1 MIESNDKMKDFDLMM
16 KSILDEGREEV
27 PAHVWEG
34 VSAGLDKAARRKTV
48 VLWWRRA
55 AVSVAAAAAVTVGV
69 IFNMDRD
76 TDSFVPQAE
85 EKGMIAVVEPVQEPA
100 VEDKVEDIPADE
112 AEVVRKMQKVMIAEA
127 EVPETVSDN
136 VPSTAAEAMET
147 VSDMTE
153 SVQEEPSEAK
163 QKATE
168 NVDRKKVTDERV
180 YFPEDWGEDEEEK
193 PARRVSFELSGLAG
207 TNNTQSQNR
216 IGPMKR
222 PTASPAPKETGI
234 EETSTKGSYNI
245 PVSFGA
251 GVKIGLS
258 PRWSIGTGVRYTRLS
273 RQFYGKYTKVGTDGS
288 LANPISS
295 DIHNLQQYIG
305 IPVNA
310 YCDIVSNDMINL
322 YAYAG
327 GTAEKC
333 VSDRYS
339 VLGTDIIHKENVDGL
354 QLSANAG
361 IGVEFLLGKHVGL
374 YIDPSLRYY
383 FNNGQPKSIRTVQPL
398 MLGFEMGIR
407 ARL

>member
-1 MIESNDKMKDFDLMM
+1 MIENNDNIKDFDLMM
-16 KSILDEGREEV
+16 KSILDGGREEV
-27 PAHVWEG
+27 PAHIWEG
-34 VSAGLDKAARRKTV
+34 ISEGLDKAARRKTV

-55 AVSVAAAAAVTVGV
+55 AVTVAAAAAVTVGV
-69 IFNMDRD
+69 IFNMDKD
-76 TDSFVPQAE
+76 TDSFVPQAVD
-85 EKGMIAVVEPVQEPA
+85 KDMIAVVEPVQEPA
-100 VEDKVEDIPADE
+100 VEAADEDIPADK
-112 AEVVRKMQKVMIAEA
+112 AEVVRKMQKVLIAKA
-127 EVPETVSDN
+127 DVPETVADD
-136 VPSTAAEAMET
+136 VPSDASEAMET
-147 VSDMTE
+147 VSDMIE
-153 SVQEEPSEAK
+153 SVQEEPSEVK

-168 NVDRKKVTDERV
+168 NVDRKKVTEERV
-180 YFPEDWGEDEEEK
+180 YFPEDWGEEEEK

-222 PTASPAPKETGI
+222 PTTSPAPKETGI

-251 GVKIGLS
+251 GVKIGLNQ
-258 PRWSIGTGVRYTRLS
+258 RWSIGTGVRYTRLS
-273 RQFYGKYTKVGTDGS
+273 RQFYGKYTKVGADGS

-310 YCDIVSNDMINL
+310 YCNIVSNDMINL

-333 VSDRYS
+333 ISDKYS
-339 VLGTDIIHKENVDGL
+339 VLGTDIVHKEKIDGL

-361 IGVEFLLGKHVGL
+361 IGVEFLLGKHVGV

-383 FNNGQPKSIRTVQPL
+383 FDNGQPKSIRTVQPL

>member
-1 MIESNDKMKDFDLMM
+1 MIENKDNIKDFDLMM

-27 PAHVWEG
+27 PAHIWEG
-34 VSAGLDKAARRKTV
+34 VSEGLDKAARRKTV
-48 VLWWRRA
+48 VLWWKRA
-55 AVSVAAAAAVTVGV
+55 AVSVAAAAAVTLGV
-69 IFNMDRD
+69 IFNMDKD
-76 TDSFVPQAE
+76 TDSFVPQAVD
-85 EKGMIAVVEPVQEPA
+85 KDMIAVVEPVQEPA
-100 VEDKVEDIPADE
+100 VEAADEGIPSDE
-112 AEVVRKMQKVMIAEA
+112 AEVVRKMQKALIAKA
-127 EVPETVSDN
+127 EVPETVADD
-136 VPSTAAEAMET
+136 VPSDASEAMET
-147 VSDMTE
+147 VSDMIETAMK
-153 SVQEEPSEAK
+153 EPSEEK
-163 QKATE
+163 PE
-168 NVDRKKVTDERV
+168 ERV
-180 YFPEDWGEDEEEK
+180 YFPEDWGEEEEK

-222 PTASPAPKETGI
+222 PTTSPAPKETGI

-251 GVKIGLS
+251 GVKIGLNQ
-258 PRWSIGTGVRYTRLS
+258 RWSIGTGVRYTRLS
-273 RQFYGKYTKVGTDGS
+273 RQFYGKYTKVGADGS

-310 YCDIVSNDMINL
+310 YCNIVSNDMINL

-333 VSDRYS
+333 ISDKYS
-339 VLGTDIIHKENVDGL
+339 VLGTDIVHKEKIDGL

-361 IGVEFLLGKHVGL
+361 IGVEFLLGKHVGV

-383 FNNGQPKSIRTVQPL
+383 FDNGQPKSIRTVQPL

>member
-1 MIESNDKMKDFDLMM
+1 MIENKDNIKDFDLMM

-27 PAHVWEG
+27 PAHIWEG
-34 VSAGLDKAARRKTV
+34 VSEGLDKAARRKTV
-48 VLWWRRA
+48 VLWWKRA
-55 AVSVAAAAAVTVGV
+55 AVSVAAAAALTLGV
-69 IFNMDRD
+69 IFNMDKD
-76 TDSFVPQAE
+76 TDSFVPQAVD
-85 EKGMIAVVEPVQEPA
+85 KDMIAVVKPVQEPA
-100 VEDKVEDIPADE
+100 VEAADEGIPSDE
-112 AEVVRKMQKVMIAEA
+112 AEVVRKMQKVLIAKA
-127 EVPETVSDN
+127 EVPETVADD
-136 VPSTAAEAMET
+136 VPSDASEAMET
-147 VSDMTE
+147 VSDMIETAMK
-153 SVQEEPSEAK
+153 EPSEEK
-163 QKATE
+163 PE
-168 NVDRKKVTDERV
+168 ERV
-180 YFPEDWGEDEEEK
+180 YFPEDWGEEEEK

-222 PTASPAPKETGI
+222 PTTSPAPKETGI

-251 GVKIGLS
+251 GVKIGLNQ
-258 PRWSIGTGVRYTRLS
+258 RWSIGTGVRYTRLS
-273 RQFYGKYTKVGTDGS
+273 RQFYGKYTKVGADGS

-310 YCDIVSNDMINL
+310 YCNIVSNDMINL

-333 VSDRYS
+333 ISDKYS
-339 VLGTDIIHKENVDGL
+339 VLGTDIVHKEKIDGL

-361 IGVEFLLGKHVGL
+361 IGVEFLLGKHVGV

-383 FNNGQPKSIRTVQPL
+383 FDNGQPKSIRTVQPL

>member
-1 MIESNDKMKDFDLMM
+1 MIENKDNITDFDLMM

-27 PAHVWEG
+27 PAHIWEG
-34 VSAGLDKAARRKTV
+34 VSEGLDKAARRKTV
-48 VLWWRRA
+48 VLWWKRA
-55 AVSVAAAAAVTVGV
+55 AVSVAAAAAVTLGV
-69 IFNMDRD
+69 IFNMDKD
-76 TDSFVPQAE
+76 TDSFVPQAVD
-85 EKGMIAVVEPVQEPA
+85 KDMIAVVEPVQEPA
-100 VEDKVEDIPADE
+100 VEAADEGIPSDE
-112 AEVVRKMQKVMIAEA
+112 AEVVRKMQKVLIAKA
-127 EVPETVSDN
+127 EVPETVADD
-136 VPSTAAEAMET
+136 VPSDASEAMET
-147 VSDMTE
+147 VSDMIETAMK
-153 SVQEEPSEAK
+153 EPSEEK
-163 QKATE
+163 PE
-168 NVDRKKVTDERV
+168 EGV
-180 YFPEDWGEDEEEK
+180 YFPEDWGEEEEK

-222 PTASPAPKETGI
+222 PTTSPAPKETGI

-251 GVKIGLS
+251 GVKIGLNQ
-258 PRWSIGTGVRYTRLS
+258 RWSIGTGVRYTRLS
-273 RQFYGKYTKVGTDGS
+273 RQFYGKYTKVGADGS

-310 YCDIVSNDMINL
+310 YCNIVSNDMINL

-333 VSDRYS
+333 ISDKYS
-339 VLGTDIIHKENVDGL
+339 VLGTDIVHKEKIDGL

-361 IGVEFLLGKHVGL
+361 IGVEFLLGKHVGV

-383 FNNGQPKSIRTVQPL
+383 FDNGQPKSIRTVQPL

>member
-1 MIESNDKMKDFDLMM
+1 MIENNDNIKDFDLMM

-27 PAHVWEG
+27 PAHIWEG
-34 VSAGLDKAARRKTV
+34 VSEGLDKAARRKTV

-55 AVSVAAAAAVTVGV
+55 AVTVAAAAAVTVGV
-69 IFNMDRD
+69 IFNMDKD
-76 TDSFVPQAE
+76 TDTFVPQAAD
-85 EKGMIAVVEPVQEPA
+85 KDMIAVVEPVQEPA
-100 VEDKVEDIPADE
+100 VEAADEDIPADK
-112 AEVVRKMQKVMIAEA
+112 AEVVRKMQKVLIAKA
-127 EVPETVSDN
+127 DVPKTVADD
-136 VPSTAAEAMET
+136 VPSDASEAMET
-147 VSDMTE
+147 VSDMIETAMK
-153 SVQEEPSEAK
+153 EPSEEK
-163 QKATE
+163 PE
-168 NVDRKKVTDERV
+168 ERV
-180 YFPEDWGEDEEEK
+180 YFPEDWGEEEEK

-222 PTASPAPKETGI
+222 PTTSPAPKETGI

-251 GVKIGLS
+251 GVKIGLNQ
-258 PRWSIGTGVRYTRLS
+258 RWSIGTGVRYTRLS
-273 RQFYGKYTKVGTDGS
+273 RQFYGKYTKVGADGS

-310 YCDIVSNDMINL
+310 YCNIVSNDMINL

-333 VSDRYS
+333 ISDKYS
-339 VLGTDIIHKENVDGL
+339 VLGTDIVHKEKIDGL
-354 QLSANAG
+354 QFSANAG
-361 IGVEFLLGKHVGL
+361 IGVEFLLGKHVGV

-383 FNNGQPKSIRTVQPL
+383 FDNGQPKSIRTVQPL

>member
-1 MIESNDKMKDFDLMM
+1 MIENKDNIKDFDLMM

-27 PAHVWEG
+27 PAHIWEG
-34 VSAGLDKAARRKTV
+34 VSEGLDKAARRKTV
-48 VLWWRRA
+48 VLWWKRA
-55 AVSVAAAAAVTVGV
+55 AVSVAAAAALTLGV
-69 IFNMDRD
+69 IFNMDKD
-76 TDSFVPQAE
+76 TDSFVPQAVD
-85 EKGMIAVVEPVQEPA
+85 KDMIAVVEPVQEPA
-100 VEDKVEDIPADE
+100 VEAADEGIPSDE
-112 AEVVRKMQKVMIAEA
+112 AEVVRKMQKVLIAKA
-127 EVPETVSDN
+127 EVPETVADD
-136 VPSTAAEAMET
+136 VPSDASEAMET
-147 VSDMTE
+147 VSDMIETAMK
-153 SVQEEPSEAK
+153 EPSEEK
-163 QKATE
+163 PE
-168 NVDRKKVTDERV
+168 ERV
-180 YFPEDWGEDEEEK
+180 YFPEDWGEEEEK

-222 PTASPAPKETGI
+222 PTTSPAPKETGI

-251 GVKIGLS
+251 GIKIGLNQ
-258 PRWSIGTGVRYTRLS
+258 RWSIGTGVRYTRLS
-273 RQFYGKYTKVGTDGS
+273 RQFYGKYTKVGADGS

-310 YCDIVSNDMINL
+310 YCNIVSNDMINL

-333 VSDRYS
+333 ISDKYS
-339 VLGTDIIHKENVDGL
+339 VLGTDIVHKEKIDGL

-361 IGVEFLLGKHVGL
+361 IGVEFLLGKHVGV

-383 FNNGQPKSIRTVQPL
+383 FDNGQPKSIRTVQPL

>member
-1 MIESNDKMKDFDLMM
+1 MIENKDNITDFDLMM

-27 PAHVWEG
+27 PAHIWEG
-34 VSAGLDKAARRKTV
+34 VSEGLDKAARRKTV
-48 VLWWRRA
+48 VLWWKRA
-55 AVSVAAAAAVTVGV
+55 AVSVAAAAAVTLGV
-69 IFNMDRD
+69 IFNMDKD
-76 TDSFVPQAE
+76 TDSFVPQAVD
-85 EKGMIAVVEPVQEPA
+85 KDMIAVVEPVQEPA
-100 VEDKVEDIPADE
+100 VEAADEGIPSDE
-112 AEVVRKMQKVMIAEA
+112 AEVVRKMQKVLIAKA
-127 EVPETVSDN
+127 EVQETVADD
-136 VPSTAAEAMET
+136 VPSDASEAMET
-147 VSDMTE
+147 VSDMIETAMK
-153 SVQEEPSEAK
+153 EPSEEK
-163 QKATE
+163 PE
-168 NVDRKKVTDERV
+168 EGV
-180 YFPEDWGEDEEEK
+180 YFPEDWGEEEEK

-222 PTASPAPKETGI
+222 PTTSPAPKETGI

-251 GVKIGLS
+251 GVKIGINQ
-258 PRWSIGTGVRYTRLS
+258 RWSIGTGVRYTRLS
-273 RQFYGKYTKVGTDGS
+273 RQFYGKYTKVGADGS

-310 YCDIVSNDMINL
+310 YCNIVSNDMINL

-333 VSDRYS
+333 ISDKYS
-339 VLGTDIIHKENVDGL
+339 VLGTDIVHKEKIDGL

-361 IGVEFLLGKHVGL
+361 IGVEFLLGKHVGV

-383 FNNGQPKSIRTVQPL
+383 FDNGQPKSIRTVQPL

>member
-1 MIESNDKMKDFDLMM
+1 MIENKDNIKDFDLMM
-16 KSILDEGREEV
+16 KSILDGGREEV
-27 PAHVWEG
+27 PAHIWEG
-34 VSAGLDKAARRKTV
+34 VSEGLDKAARRKTV
-48 VLWWRRA
+48 VLWWKRA
-55 AVSVAAAAAVTVGV
+55 AVSVATAAAVTLGV
-69 IFNMDRD
+69 IFNMDKY
-76 TDSFVPQAE
+76 TDSFVPQAAD
-85 EKGMIAVVEPVQEPA
+85 KDMIAVVEPVQEPA
-100 VEDKVEDIPADE
+100 VEAADEGIPADE
-112 AEVVRKMQKVMIAEA
+112 AEVVRKMQKVLIAKA
-127 EVPETVSDN
+127 EVPETVADD
-136 VPSTAAEAMET
+136 VPSDASEAMET

-168 NVDRKKVTDERV
+168 NVDRKKVTEERV
-180 YFPEDWGEDEEEK
+180 YFPEDWGEEEEK

-222 PTASPAPKETGI
+222 PTTSPAPKETGI

-251 GVKIGLS
+251 GVKIGLNQ
-258 PRWSIGTGVRYTRLS
+258 RWSIGTGVRYTRLS
-273 RQFYGKYTKVGTDGS
+273 RQFYGKYTKVGADGS

-310 YCDIVSNDMINL
+310 YCNIVSNDMINL

-333 VSDRYS
+333 ISDKYS
-339 VLGTDIIHKENVDGL
+339 VLGTDIVHKEKIDGL

-361 IGVEFLLGKHVGL
+361 IGVEFLLGKHVGV

>member
-1 MIESNDKMKDFDLMM
+1 MIENKDNIKDFDLMM

-27 PAHVWEG
+27 PAHIWEG
-34 VSAGLDKAARRKTV
+34 VSEGLDKAARRKTV
-48 VLWWRRA
+48 VLWWKRA
-55 AVSVAAAAAVTVGV
+55 AVSVAAAAAVTLGV
-69 IFNMDRD
+69 IFNMDKD
-76 TDSFVPQAE
+76 TDSFVPQAVD
-85 EKGMIAVVEPVQEPA
+85 KNMIAVVEPVQEPA
-100 VEDKVEDIPADE
+100 VEAADEGIPSDE
-112 AEVVRKMQKVMIAEA
+112 AEVVRKMQKVLIAKA
-127 EVPETVSDN
+127 EVPETVADD
-136 VPSTAAEAMET
+136 VPSDASEAMET
-147 VSDMTE
+147 VSDMIETAMK
-153 SVQEEPSEAK
+153 EPSEEK
-163 QKATE
+163 PE
-168 NVDRKKVTDERV
+168 ERV
-180 YFPEDWGEDEEEK
+180 YFPEDWGEEEEK

-222 PTASPAPKETGI
+222 PTTSPAPKETGI

-251 GVKIGLS
+251 GVKIGLNQ
-258 PRWSIGTGVRYTRLS
+258 RWSIGTGVRYTRLS
-273 RQFYGKYTKVGTDGS
+273 RQFYGKYTKVGADGS

-310 YCDIVSNDMINL
+310 YCNIVSNDMINL

-333 VSDRYS
+333 ISDKYS
-339 VLGTDIIHKENVDGL
+339 VLGTDIVHKEKIDGL

-361 IGVEFLLGKHVGL
+361 IGVEFLLGKHVGV

-383 FNNGQPKSIRTVQPL
+383 FDNGQPKSIRTVQPL

>member
-1 MIESNDKMKDFDLMM
+1 MIENKDNITDFDLMM

-27 PAHVWEG
+27 PAHIWEG
-34 VSAGLDKAARRKTV
+34 VSEGLDKAARRKTV
-48 VLWWRRA
+48 ILWWKRA
-55 AVSVAAAAAVTVGV
+55 AVSVAAAAAVTLGV
-69 IFNMDRD
+69 IFNMDKD
-76 TDSFVPQAE
+76 TDSFVPQAVD
-85 EKGMIAVVEPVQEPA
+85 KDMIAVVEPVQEPA
-100 VEDKVEDIPADE
+100 VEAADEGIPADE
-112 AEVVRKMQKVMIAEA
+112 AEVVRKMQKVLIAKA
-127 EVPETVSDN
+127 EVQETVADD
-136 VPSTAAEAMET
+136 VPSDASEAMET
-147 VSDMTE
+147 VSDMIETAMK
-153 SVQEEPSEAK
+153 EPSEEK
-163 QKATE
+163 PE
-168 NVDRKKVTDERV
+168 EGV
-180 YFPEDWGEDEEEK
+180 YFPEDWGEEEEK

-222 PTASPAPKETGI
+222 PTTSPAPKETGI

-251 GVKIGLS
+251 GVKIGLNQ
-258 PRWSIGTGVRYTRLS
+258 RWSIGTGVRYTRLS
-273 RQFYGKYTKVGTDGS
+273 RQFYGKYTKVGADGS

-310 YCDIVSNDMINL
+310 YCNIVSNDMINL

-333 VSDRYS
+333 ISDKYS
-339 VLGTDIIHKENVDGL
+339 VLGTDIVHKEKIDGL

-361 IGVEFLLGKHVGL
+361 IGVEFLLGKHVGV

-383 FNNGQPKSIRTVQPL
+383 FDNGQPKSIRTVQPL

>member
-1 MIESNDKMKDFDLMM
+1 MIENKDNITDFDLMM

-27 PAHVWEG
+27 PAHIWEG
-34 VSAGLDKAARRKTV
+34 VSEGLDKAARRKTV
-48 VLWWRRA
+48 VLWWKRA
-55 AVSVAAAAAVTVGV
+55 AVSVAAAAAVTLGV
-69 IFNMDRD
+69 IFNMDKD
-76 TDSFVPQAE
+76 TDSFVPQAVD
-85 EKGMIAVVEPVQEPA
+85 KDLIAVVEPVQEPA
-100 VEDKVEDIPADE
+100 VEAADEGIPADE
-112 AEVVRKMQKVMIAEA
+112 AEVVRKMQKVLIAKA
-127 EVPETVSDN
+127 EVQETVADD
-136 VPSTAAEAMET
+136 VPSDASEAMET
-147 VSDMTE
+147 VSDMIETAMK
-153 SVQEEPSEAK
+153 EPSEEK
-163 QKATE
+163 PE
-168 NVDRKKVTDERV
+168 EGV
-180 YFPEDWGEDEEEK
+180 YFPEDWGEEEEK

-222 PTASPAPKETGI
+222 PTTSPAPKETGI

-251 GVKIGLS
+251 GVKIGLNQ
-258 PRWSIGTGVRYTRLS
+258 RWSIGTGVRYTRLS
-273 RQFYGKYTKVGTDGS
+273 RQFYGKYTKVGADGS

-310 YCDIVSNDMINL
+310 YCNIVSNDMINL

-333 VSDRYS
+333 ISDKYS
-339 VLGTDIIHKENVDGL
+339 VLGTDIVHKEKIDGL

-361 IGVEFLLGKHVGL
+361 IGVEFLLGKHVGV

-383 FNNGQPKSIRTVQPL
+383 FDNGQPKSIRTVQPL

>member
-1 MIESNDKMKDFDLMM
+1 MIENKDNIKDFDLMM

-27 PAHVWEG
+27 PAHIWEG
-34 VSAGLDKAARRKTV
+34 VSEGLAKAARRKTV
-48 VLWWRRA
+48 VLWWNRA
-55 AVSVAAAAAVTVGV
+55 AVSVAAAAAVTLGV
-69 IFNMDRD
+69 IFNMDKD
-76 TDSFVPQAE
+76 TDSFVPQAMD
-85 EKGMIAVVEPVQEPA
+85 KDMIAVVEPVQEPA
-100 VEDKVEDIPADE
+100 VEAADEGIPSDE
-112 AEVVRKMQKVMIAEA
+112 AEVVRKMQKVLIAKA
-127 EVPETVSDN
+127 EVPETVADD
-136 VPSTAAEAMET
+136 VPSDASEAMET
-147 VSDMTE
+147 VSDMIETAMK
-153 SVQEEPSEAK
+153 EPSEEK
-163 QKATE
+163 PE
-168 NVDRKKVTDERV
+168 ERV
-180 YFPEDWGEDEEEK
+180 YFPEDWGEEEEK

-222 PTASPAPKETGI
+222 PTTSPAPKETGI

-251 GVKIGLS
+251 GVKIGLNQ
-258 PRWSIGTGVRYTRLS
+258 RWSIGTGVRYTRLS
-273 RQFYGKYTKVGTDGS
+273 RQFYGKYTKVGADGS

-310 YCDIVSNDMINL
+310 YCNIVSNDMINL

-333 VSDRYS
+333 ISDKYS
-339 VLGTDIIHKENVDGL
+339 VLGTDIVHKEKIDGL

-361 IGVEFLLGKHVGL
+361 IGVEFLLGKHVGV

-383 FNNGQPKSIRTVQPL
+383 FDNGQPKSIRTVQPL

>member
-1 MIESNDKMKDFDLMM
+1 MIENKDNITDFDLMM

-27 PAHVWEG
+27 PAHIWEG
-34 VSAGLDKAARRKTV
+34 VSEGLDKAARRKTV
-48 VLWWRRA
+48 VLWWKRA
-55 AVSVAAAAAVTVGV
+55 AVSVAAAAAVTLGV
-69 IFNMDRD
+69 IFNMDKD
-76 TDSFVPQAE
+76 TDSFVPQAMD
-85 EKGMIAVVEPVQEPA
+85 KDMIAVVEPVQEPA
-100 VEDKVEDIPADE
+100 VEAADEGIPADE
-112 AEVVRKMQKVMIAEA
+112 AEVVRKMQKVLIAKA
-127 EVPETVSDN
+127 EVPETVADD
-136 VPSTAAEAMET
+136 VPSDASEAMET
-147 VSDMTE
+147 VSDMIETAMK
-153 SVQEEPSEAK
+153 EPSEEK
-163 QKATE
+163 PE
-168 NVDRKKVTDERV
+168 ERV
-180 YFPEDWGEDEEEK
+180 YFPEDWGEEEEK

-222 PTASPAPKETGI
+222 PTTSPAPKETGI

-251 GVKIGLS
+251 GVKIGLNQ
-258 PRWSIGTGVRYTRLS
+258 RWSIGTGVRYTRLS
-273 RQFYGKYTKVGTDGS
+273 RQFYGKYTKVGADGS

-310 YCDIVSNDMINL
+310 YCNIVSNDMINL

-333 VSDRYS
+333 ISDKYS
-339 VLGTDIIHKENVDGL
+339 VLGTDIVHKEKIDGL

-361 IGVEFLLGKHVGL
+361 IGVEFLLGKHVGV

-383 FNNGQPKSIRTVQPL
+383 FDNGQPKSIRTVQPL

>member
-1 MIESNDKMKDFDLMM
+1 MIENKDNIKDFDLMM

-27 PAHVWEG
+27 PAHIWEG
-34 VSAGLDKAARRKTV
+34 VSEGLDKAARRKTV
-48 VLWWRRA
+48 VLWWKRA
-55 AVSVAAAAAVTVGV
+55 AVSVAAAAAVTLGV
-69 IFNMDRD
+69 IFNMDMD
-76 TDSFVPQAE
+76 TDSFVPQAVD
-85 EKGMIAVVEPVQEPA
+85 KDMIAVVEPVQEPA
-100 VEDKVEDIPADE
+100 VEAADEGIPSDE
-112 AEVVRKMQKVMIAEA
+112 AEVVRKMQKVLIAKA
-127 EVPETVSDN
+127 EVPETVADD
-136 VPSTAAEAMET
+136 VPSDASEAMET
-147 VSDMTE
+147 VSDMIETAMK
-153 SVQEEPSEAK
+153 EPSEEK
-163 QKATE
+163 PE
-168 NVDRKKVTDERV
+168 ERV
-180 YFPEDWGEDEEEK
+180 YFPEDWGEEEEK

-222 PTASPAPKETGI
+222 PTTSPAPKETGI

-251 GVKIGLS
+251 GVKIGLNQ
-258 PRWSIGTGVRYTRLS
+258 RWSIGTGVRYTRLS
-273 RQFYGKYTKVGTDGS
+273 RQFYGKYTKVGADGS

-310 YCDIVSNDMINL
+310 YCNIVSNDMINL

-333 VSDRYS
+333 ISDKYS
-339 VLGTDIIHKENVDGL
+339 VLGTDIVHKEKIDGL

-361 IGVEFLLGKHVGL
+361 IGVEFLLGKHVGV

-383 FNNGQPKSIRTVQPL
+383 FDNGQPKSIRTVQPL

>member
-1 MIESNDKMKDFDLMM
+1 MIENKDNIKDFDLMM

-27 PAHVWEG
+27 PAHIWEG
-34 VSAGLDKAARRKTV
+34 VSEGLDKAARRKTV
-48 VLWWRRA
+48 VLWWKRA
-55 AVSVAAAAAVTVGV
+55 AVTVAAAAAVTVGV
-69 IFNMDRD
+69 IFNMDKD
-76 TDSFVPQAE
+76 TDSFVPQAVD
-85 EKGMIAVVEPVQEPA
+85 KDMIAVVEPVQEPA
-100 VEDKVEDIPADE
+100 VEAADEGIPSDE
-112 AEVVRKMQKVMIAEA
+112 AEVVRKMQKVLIAKA
-127 EVPETVSDN
+127 EVPETVADD
-136 VPSTAAEAMET
+136 VPSDASEAMDT
-147 VSDMTE
+147 VSDMIETALK
-153 SVQEEPSEAK
+153 EPSEEK
-163 QKATE
+163 PE
-168 NVDRKKVTDERV
+168 EGV
-180 YFPEDWGEDEEEK
+180 YFPEDWGEEEEK

-222 PTASPAPKETGI
+222 PTTSPAPKETGI

-251 GVKIGLS
+251 GVKIGLNQ
-258 PRWSIGTGVRYTRLS
+258 RWSIGTGVRYTRLS
-273 RQFYGKYTKVGTDGS
+273 RQFYGKYTKVGADGS

-310 YCDIVSNDMINL
+310 YCNIVSNDMINL

-333 VSDRYS
+333 ISDKYS
-339 VLGTDIIHKENVDGL
+339 VLGTDIVHKEKIDGL

-361 IGVEFLLGKHVGL
+361 IGVEFLLGKHVGV

-383 FNNGQPKSIRTVQPL
+383 FDNGQPKSIRTVQPL

>member
-1 MIESNDKMKDFDLMM
+1 MIENKDNITDFDLMM

-27 PAHVWEG
+27 PAHIWEG
-34 VSAGLDKAARRKTV
+34 VSEGLDKAARRKTV
-48 VLWWRRA
+48 VLWWKRA
-55 AVSVAAAAAVTVGV
+55 AVSVAAAAAVTLGV
-69 IFNMDRD
+69 IFNMDKD
-76 TDSFVPQAE
+76 TDSFVPQAVD
-85 EKGMIAVVEPVQEPA
+85 KDMIAVVEPVQEPA
-100 VEDKVEDIPADE
+100 VEAADEGIPADE
-112 AEVVRKMQKVMIAEA
+112 AEVVRKMQKVLIAKA
-127 EVPETVSDN
+127 EVQETVADD
-136 VPSTAAEAMET
+136 VPSDASEAMET
-147 VSDMTE
+147 VSDMIETAMK
-153 SVQEEPSEAK
+153 EPSEEK
-163 QKATE
+163 QE
-168 NVDRKKVTDERV
+168 EGV
-180 YFPEDWGEDEEEK
+180 YFPEDWGEEEEK

-222 PTASPAPKETGI
+222 PTTSPAPKETGI

-251 GVKIGLS
+251 GVKIGLNQ
-258 PRWSIGTGVRYTRLS
+258 RWSIGTGVRYTRLS
-273 RQFYGKYTKVGTDGS
+273 RQFYGKYTKVGADGS

-310 YCDIVSNDMINL
+310 YCNIVSNDMINL

-333 VSDRYS
+333 ISDKYS
-339 VLGTDIIHKENVDGL
+339 VLGTDIVHKEKIDGL

-361 IGVEFLLGKHVGL
+361 IGVEFLLGKHVGV

-383 FNNGQPKSIRTVQPL
+383 FDNGQPKSIRTVQPL

>member
-1 MIESNDKMKDFDLMM
+1 MIENKDNIKDFDLMM

-27 PAHVWEG
+27 PAHIWEG
-34 VSAGLDKAARRKTV
+34 VSEGLDKAARRKTV
-48 VLWWRRA
+48 VLWWKRA
-55 AVSVAAAAAVTVGV
+55 AVSVAAAAAVTLGV
-69 IFNMDRD
+69 IFNMDKD
-76 TDSFVPQAE
+76 TDSFVPQAVD
-85 EKGMIAVVEPVQEPA
+85 KDMIAVVEPVQEPA
-100 VEDKVEDIPADE
+100 VEAADEGIPSDE
-112 AEVVRKMQKVMIAEA
+112 AEVVRKMQKVLIAKA
-127 EVPETVSDN
+127 EVPETVADD
-136 VPSTAAEAMET
+136 VPSDASEAMET
-147 VSDMTE
+147 VSDMIETAMK
-153 SVQEEPSEAK
+153 EPSEEK
-163 QKATE
+163 PE
-168 NVDRKKVTDERV
+168 ERV
-180 YFPEDWGEDEEEK
+180 YFPEDWGEEEEK

-222 PTASPAPKETGI
+222 PTTSPAPKETGI

-251 GVKIGLS
+251 GVKIDLNQ
-258 PRWSIGTGVRYTRLS
+258 RWSIGTGVRYTRLS
-273 RQFYGKYTKVGTDGS
+273 RQFYGKYTKVGADGS

-310 YCDIVSNDMINL
+310 YCNIVSNDMINL

-333 VSDRYS
+333 ISDKYS
-339 VLGTDIIHKENVDGL
+339 VLGTDIVHKEKIDGL

-361 IGVEFLLGKHVGL
+361 IGVEFLLGKHVGV

-383 FNNGQPKSIRTVQPL
+383 FDNGQPKSIRTVQPL

>member
-1 MIESNDKMKDFDLMM
+1 MIENNDNIKDFDLMM
-16 KSILDEGREEV
+16 KSILDGGREEV
-27 PAHVWEG
+27 PAHIWEG
-34 VSAGLDKAARRKTV
+34 VSEGLDKAARRKTV
-48 VLWWRRA
+48 VLWWKRA
-55 AVSVAAAAAVTVGV
+55 AVTVAAAAAVTVGV
-69 IFNMDRD
+69 IFNMDKD
-76 TDSFVPQAE
+76 TDSFVPQAAD
-85 EKGMIAVVEPVQEPA
+85 KDMIAVVEPVQEPA
-100 VEDKVEDIPADE
+100 VEAADEGIPADE
-112 AEVVRKMQKVMIAEA
+112 AEVVRKMQKVLIAKA
-127 EVPETVSDN
+127 EVPETVADD
-136 VPSTAAEAMET
+136 VPSDASEAMET

-168 NVDRKKVTDERV
+168 NVDRKKVTEERV
-180 YFPEDWGEDEEEK
+180 YFPEDWGEEEEK

-222 PTASPAPKETGI
+222 PTTSPAPKETGI

-251 GVKIGLS
+251 GVKIGLNQ
-258 PRWSIGTGVRYTRLS
+258 RWSIGTGVRYTRLS
-273 RQFYGKYTKVGTDGS
+273 RQFYGKYTKVGADGS

-310 YCDIVSNDMINL
+310 YCNIVSNDMINL

-333 VSDRYS
+333 ISDKYS
-339 VLGTDIIHKENVDGL
+339 VLGTDIVHKEKIDGL

-361 IGVEFLLGKHVGL
+361 IGVEFLLGKHVGV

-383 FNNGQPKSIRTVQPL
+383 FDNGQPKSIRTVQPL

>member
-1 MIESNDKMKDFDLMM
+1 MIENNDNIKDFDLMM

-27 PAHVWEG
+27 PAHIWEG
-34 VSAGLDKAARRKTV
+34 VSEGLDKAARRKTV
-48 VLWWRRA
+48 VLWWKRA

-69 IFNMDRD
+69 LFNMDKD
-76 TDSFVPQAE
+76 TDSFVPQAVD
-85 EKGMIAVVEPVQEPA
+85 KDMIAVVEPVQEPA
-100 VEDKVEDIPADE
+100 VEAADEGIPADE
-112 AEVVRKMQKVMIAEA
+112 AEVVRKMQKVLIAKA
-127 EVPETVSDN
+127 DVPETVAGD
-136 VPSTAAEAMET
+136 VPSDASEAMET
-147 VSDMTE
+147 VSDMIETAMK
-153 SVQEEPSEAK
+153 EPSEEK
-163 QKATE
+163 PE
-168 NVDRKKVTDERV
+168 ERA
-180 YFPEDWGEDEEEK
+180 YFPEDWGEEEEK

-222 PTASPAPKETGI
+222 PTTSPAPKETGI

-251 GVKIGLS
+251 GVKIDINQ
-258 PRWSIGTGVRYTRLS
+258 RWSIGTGVRYTRLS
-273 RQFYGKYTKVGTDGS
+273 RQFYGKYTKVGADGS

-310 YCDIVSNDMINL
+310 YCNIVSNDMINL

-333 VSDRYS
+333 ISDKYS
-339 VLGTDIIHKENVDGL
+339 VLGTDIVHKEKIDGL
-354 QLSANAG
+354 QFSANAG
-361 IGVEFLLGKHVGL
+361 IGVEFLLGKHVGV

-383 FNNGQPKSIRTVQPL
+383 FDNGQPKSIRTVQPL

>member
-1 MIESNDKMKDFDLMM
+1 MIENKDNIKDFDLMM

-27 PAHVWEG
+27 PAHIWEG
-34 VSAGLDKAARRKTV
+34 VSEGLDKAARRKTV
-48 VLWWRRA
+48 VLWWKRA
-55 AVSVAAAAAVTVGV
+55 AVTVAAAAAVTVGV
-69 IFNMDRD
+69 IFNMDKD
-76 TDSFVPQAE
+76 TDSFVPQAAD
-85 EKGMIAVVEPVQEPA
+85 KDMIAVVEPVQEPA
-100 VEDKVEDIPADE
+100 VEAADEGIPSDE
-112 AEVVRKMQKVMIAEA
+112 AEVVRKIHKLLIAKA
-127 EVPETVSDN
+127 EVPETVADDVLSDA
-136 VPSTAAEAMET
+136 SEAMET
-147 VSDMTE
+147 VSDMIETAMK
-153 SVQEEPSEAK
+153 EPSEEK
-163 QKATE
+163 PE
-168 NVDRKKVTDERV
+168 EGV
-180 YFPEDWGEDEEEK
+180 YFPEDWGEEEEK

-222 PTASPAPKETGI
+222 PTTSPAPKETGI

-251 GVKIGLS
+251 GVKIGLNQ
-258 PRWSIGTGVRYTRLS
+258 RWSIGTGVRYTRLS
-273 RQFYGKYTKVGTDGS
+273 RQFYGKYTKVGADGS

-310 YCDIVSNDMINL
+310 YCNIVSNDMINL

-333 VSDRYS
+333 ISDKYS
-339 VLGTDIIHKENVDGL
+339 VLGTDIVHKEKIDGL

-361 IGVEFLLGKHVGL
+361 IGVEFLLGKHVGV

-383 FNNGQPKSIRTVQPL
+383 FDNGQPKSIRTVQPL

>member
-1 MIESNDKMKDFDLMM
+1 MIENKDNIKDFDLMM

-27 PAHVWEG
+27 PAHIWEG
-34 VSAGLDKAARRKTV
+34 VSEGLDKAARRKTV
-48 VLWWRRA
+48 VLWWKRA
-55 AVSVAAAAAVTVGV
+55 AVSVAAAAAVTLGV
-69 IFNMDRD
+69 IFNMDKD
-76 TDSFVPQAE
+76 TDSFVPQAVD
-85 EKGMIAVVEPVQEPA
+85 KDMIAVVKPVQEPA
-100 VEDKVEDIPADE
+100 VEAADEGIPSDE
-112 AEVVRKMQKVMIAEA
+112 AEVVRKMQKVLIAKA
-127 EVPETVSDN
+127 EVPETVADD
-136 VPSTAAEAMET
+136 VPSDASEAMET
-147 VSDMTE
+147 VSDMIETAMK
-153 SVQEEPSEAK
+153 EPSEEK
-163 QKATE
+163 PE
-168 NVDRKKVTDERV
+168 ERV
-180 YFPEDWGEDEEEK
+180 YFPEDWGEEEEK

-222 PTASPAPKETGI
+222 PTTSPAPKETGI

-251 GVKIGLS
+251 GVKIGLNQ
-258 PRWSIGTGVRYTRLS
+258 RWSIGTGVRYTRLS
-273 RQFYGKYTKVGTDGS
+273 RQFYGKYTKVGADGS

-310 YCDIVSNDMINL
+310 YCNIVSNDMINL

-333 VSDRYS
+333 ISDKYS
-339 VLGTDIIHKENVDGL
+339 VLGTDIVHKEKIDGL

-361 IGVEFLLGKHVGL
+361 IGVEFLLGKHVGV

-383 FNNGQPKSIRTVQPL
+383 FDNGQPKSIRTVQPL

>member
-1 MIESNDKMKDFDLMM
+1 MIENKDNITDFDLMM

-27 PAHVWEG
+27 PAHIWEG
-34 VSAGLDKAARRKTV
+34 VSEGLDKAARRKTV
-48 VLWWRRA
+48 VLWWKRA
-55 AVSVAAAAAVTVGV
+55 AVSVAAAAAVTLGV
-69 IFNMDRD
+69 IFNMDKD
-76 TDSFVPQAE
+76 TDSFVPQAVD
-85 EKGMIAVVEPVQEPA
+85 KDMIAVVEPVQEPA
-100 VEDKVEDIPADE
+100 VEAADEGIPSDE
-112 AEVVRKMQKVMIAEA
+112 AEVVRKMQKVLIAKA
-127 EVPETVSDN
+127 EVPETVADDVLSDA
-136 VPSTAAEAMET
+136 SEAMET
-147 VSDMTE
+147 VSDMIETAMK
-153 SVQEEPSEAK
+153 EPSEEK
-163 QKATE
+163 PE
-168 NVDRKKVTDERV
+168 EGV
-180 YFPEDWGEDEEEK
+180 YFPEDWGEEEEK

-222 PTASPAPKETGI
+222 PTTSPAPKETGI

-251 GVKIGLS
+251 GVKIDLNQ
-258 PRWSIGTGVRYTRLS
+258 RWSIGTGVRYTRLS
-273 RQFYGKYTKVGTDGS
+273 RQFYGKYTKVGADGS

-310 YCDIVSNDMINL
+310 YCNIVSNDMINL

-333 VSDRYS
+333 ISDKYS
-339 VLGTDIIHKENVDGL
+339 VLGTDIVHKEKIDGL

-361 IGVEFLLGKHVGL
+361 IGVEFLLGKHVGV

-383 FNNGQPKSIRTVQPL
+383 FDNGQPKSIRTVQPL